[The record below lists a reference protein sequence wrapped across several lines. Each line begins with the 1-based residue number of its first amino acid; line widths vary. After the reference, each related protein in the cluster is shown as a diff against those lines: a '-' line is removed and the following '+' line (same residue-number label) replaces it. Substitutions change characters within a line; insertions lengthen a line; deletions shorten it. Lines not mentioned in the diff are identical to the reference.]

1 MHRSADMNISLIYFF
16 EFFTL
21 EEHELERIS
30 YIKDIVLYEGISTKF
45 VSCFSKFYF
54 ISYGFSKF
62 VNEEA

>member
-1 MHRSADMNISLIYFF
+1 LIYFF

-45 VSCFSKFYF
+45 VSYFLSFIYF
-54 ISYGFSKF
+54 IWIFK
-62 VNEEA
+62 VRE